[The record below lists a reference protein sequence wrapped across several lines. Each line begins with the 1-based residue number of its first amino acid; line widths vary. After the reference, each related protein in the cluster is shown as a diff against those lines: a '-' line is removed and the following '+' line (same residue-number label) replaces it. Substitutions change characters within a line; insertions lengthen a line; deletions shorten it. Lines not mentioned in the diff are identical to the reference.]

1 MLNRFFFFLPE
12 KNINLVLCRVRKV
25 AKLVKLSE
33 VDRSEKKS
41 LSHPQ
46 SLPWVLFD
54 ISFTRIQERME
65 SLSVHTQGEIRGL
78 EFGI

>member
-1 MLNRFFFFLPE
+1 MALAKQFFGFFFLPE
-12 KNINLVLCRVRKV
+12 KNINLVLCRVRKA

-33 VDRSEKKS
+33 VDRSGKKMS
-41 LSHPQ
+41 VALSHPQ

-65 SLSVHTQGEIRGL
+65 SLCLYMVRGR
-78 EFGI
+78 